1 MKLSSA
7 SLFVIPAL
15 IWGSTFFVIKFQL
28 GVVDP
33 TWSVSYRFI
42 LAGIILLF
50 YSRARQLNLQFSG
63 REHFRI
69 FLQGMLLFGFNYWF
83 VYMAEQVLVS
93 ALVAITFSSIIFLN
107 ILFGKIFLKKVAE
120 KKVYLGA
127 ILGVSGTVLLF
138 YRELAGIAFDD
149 LPVFHLIVCF
159 SAVMIASLGNIL
171 SAHNQ
176 ATKLPVIQTNAFGM
190 LYGGLT
196 IGLVAAVTGVDISF
210 DLGFSYVSSLLY
222 LSIFG
227 SIIAFG
233 SYLTLIGK
241 IGADKAGYVLIVIPV
256 IAVGLSIL
264 FEGYQFG
271 WQVFV
276 GMLLI
281 LGGNVMV
288 LKRKA
293 LPAE

>member
-1 MKLSSA
+1 
-7 SLFVIPAL
+7 
-15 IWGSTFFVIKFQL
+15 
-28 GVVDP
+28 
-33 TWSVSYRFI
+33 
-42 LAGIILLF
+42 
-50 YSRARQLNLQFSG
+50 
-63 REHFRI
+63 
-69 FLQGMLLFGFNYWF
+69 
-83 VYMAEQVLVS
+83 MAEQVLVS

-120 KKVYLGA
+120 AKVYVGA
-127 ILGVSGTVLLF
+127 ILGISGTVLLF
-138 YRELAGIAFDD
+138 YRELAGIAYDD
-149 LPVFHLIVCF
+149 LPIFHLIICF
-159 SAVMIASLGNIL
+159 SAVVVASLGNIL
-171 SAHNQ
+171 SAYNQ

-190 LYGGLT
+190 LYGGLI
-196 IGLVAAVTGVDISF
+196 IGFIALFTGVDISF
-210 DLGFSYVSSLLY
+210 DMEFSYISSLLY

-256 IAVGLSIL
+256 IAVGLSII

-288 LKRKA
+288 LKRKVQ
-293 LPAE
+293 PGK